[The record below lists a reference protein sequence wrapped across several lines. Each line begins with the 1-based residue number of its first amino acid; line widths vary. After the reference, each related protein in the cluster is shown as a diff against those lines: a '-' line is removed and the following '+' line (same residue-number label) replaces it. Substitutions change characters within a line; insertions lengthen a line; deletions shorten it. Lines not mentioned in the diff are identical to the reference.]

1 MENKLLFYV
10 GFMLLCGLLFG
21 RLAKFC
27 KLPNVTGYLVAGLI
41 IGPYCLKILP
51 ADFVSDMGVLSEM
64 ALGFIAFSIGGE
76 FKISYFKR
84 VGVTPVVIA
93 VAEALGAVFCVVIT
107 LIIAGYDPAFSI
119 VLGSIAA
126 ATAPAATIMVVRQYK
141 ARGPVTETLLS
152 VVAIDD
158 AVALISFGFAVAIAK
173 TMGNS
178 ADASFFLSILQPFK
192 EILLAVGIGFAMGLL
207 FLIPLRW
214 FKKDSNRLVI
224 SVAFVFLT
232 SAIADMLNVS
242 SLMMCMAMGAA
253 VANFCK
259 TSDSVMKIT
268 DYATPPITMLFFVL
282 SGAGLNVGIIPTIG
296 IVGIIYVVLRVI
308 GKMLGTTL
316 GATIM
321 KAPANVKKYLGPTLI
336 PQAGVAIGLTLVAQ
350 SAVPEYAEVIRAVV
364 LCATLIY
371 ELTGPAITKISL
383 QKAGEIPPDSSAAL
397 PRKPSGSAT

>member
-10 GFMLLCGLLFG
+10 GFMLVCGLLFG

-27 KLPNVTGYLVAGLI
+27 KLPNVTGYLVAGLV
-41 IGPYCLKILP
+41 IGPYCLNILP
-51 ADFVSDMGVLSEM
+51 ADFVSSMSVLSEM

-84 VGVTPVVIA
+84 VGMTPIVIA
-93 VAEALGAVFCVVIT
+93 ITEALGAVFFVVIA
-107 LIIAGYDPAFSI
+107 LIVAGNDPAFSI

-126 ATAPAATIMVVRQYK
+126 ATAPAATIMVVRQYRAK
-141 ARGPVTETLLS
+141 GPVTETLLS

-158 AVALISFGFAVAIAK
+158 AVALIAFGFAVAIAK

-178 ADASFFLSILQPFK
+178 ADTSFFLSILQPFK
-192 EILLAVGIGFAMGLL
+192 EILMAVGIGFVMGLL

-224 SVAFVFLT
+224 SVAFVFLA
-232 SAIADMLNVS
+232 SAIADMLGVS
-242 SLMMCMAMGAA
+242 SLMMCMSMGAA

-259 TSDSVMKIT
+259 TADSVMKIT

-282 SGAGLNVGIIPTIG
+282 SGAGLNVGIIPSIG
-296 IVGIIYVVLRVI
+296 IVGVIYVVFRVV
-308 GKMLGTTL
+308 GKMLGSSF
-316 GATIM
+316 GAAIM
-321 KAPANVKKYLGPTLI
+321 KAPENVKKYLGPTLI

-350 SAVPEYAEVIRAVV
+350 TVVPEHAEVIRAVV

-383 QKAGEIPPDSSAAL
+383 QKAGEIVPE
-397 PRKPSGSAT
+397 GSAPVKATGSAK